1 VDGSDWL
8 LALHLLGAT
17 TMISAVVL
25 FTIVIVASRGI
36 DRPSAVLT
44 YFRLTQLG
52 GVLIVVGALA
62 AIVFGIWLALI
73 EDDIGIFDFWVIAS
87 IVLWVVA
94 MGAGQRSGAEYDKAR
109 DLARELSA
117 RGDEP
122 SAELGAA
129 LRSSTAL
136 GLHVV
141 TTAAVLLIL
150 IFMIWKPGH

>member
-1 VDGSDWL
+1 VDGTDWL

-17 TMISAVVL
+17 TMIASVVL
-25 FTIVIVASRGI
+25 FSTVIAASRNL
-36 DRPSAVLT
+36 DRPSTVLA
-44 YFRLTQLG
+44 YFRLTRLG

-62 AIVFGIWLALI
+62 AIVFGVWLALVV
-73 EDDIGIFDFWVIAS
+73 DRIGIFDFWVIAS
-87 IVLWVVA
+87 IVLWAVA

-122 SAELGAA
+122 SAELNAA

-141 TTAAVLLIL
+141 TTLAVLLIL
-150 IFMIWKPGH
+150 VLMIWKPGH